1 MWSFGKSGV
10 FVFSPDG
17 SKQYSHVPAE
27 AVCKELAGSDGGWSS
42 SVCRFYDIVSD
53 GKKYVWAAAER
64 GQSMVD
70 VFDIDTGA
78 VVGSFEHCL
87 SPNNLKYHPL
97 RDEVWVRCS
106 EIDGNSTNPTRLD
119 VFSASNPSGEI
130 QTNIYGRYHRV
141 EWDGR
146 YRLCLD

>member
-1 MWSFGKSGV
+1 
-10 FVFSPDG
+10 
-17 SKQYSHVPAE
+17 
-27 AVCKELAGSDGGWSS
+27 
-42 SVCRFYDIVSD
+42 
-53 GKKYVWAAAER
+53 
-64 GQSMVD
+64 MVD

-106 EIDGNSTNPTRLD
+106 EIDGNSTNLTHFD